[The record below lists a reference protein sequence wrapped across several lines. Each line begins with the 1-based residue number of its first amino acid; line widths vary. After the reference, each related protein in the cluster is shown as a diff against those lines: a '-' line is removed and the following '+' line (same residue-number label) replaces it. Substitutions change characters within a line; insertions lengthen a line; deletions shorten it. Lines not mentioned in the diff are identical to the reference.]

1 MSVIYNVGILSYGLM
16 LRIAALWNSK
26 ASKWVSGRKG
36 LVSRIESETV
46 SEKPRIWMH
55 CPSLGEFEQGRPLLE
70 ELRKTFPDYEI
81 ILTFFSPSGFENQKN
96 YPGADRIYYLPDD
109 TPGNAKRVIKALC
122 PEVAIFVKYDF
133 WLNYLK
139 ELKSNGTITILAS
152 GIFRKE
158 QHFFGSFPQIGRKM
172 LTCFDH
178 FFVQDQKSLDLLQK
192 TGYDNVTKSGDTR
205 FDRVKALADHAESVE
220 IVKEFSNDH
229 FTVVA
234 GSTWPADEKI
244 LIPLIND
251 TNRDVKWVLAPHEL
265 SEKHFSQLERSLNI
279 ATIRYSNADGKDL
292 DGYRVLI
299 VDNIGLL
306 SRIYQ
311 YGRIAYVGG
320 GFGKSIHNILESA
333 AWGTPIIFGP
343 RHEKFAE
350 AHALLENG
358 GAQTVDSK
366 QSLES
371 AFDRWH
377 KHSSE
382 LEQASHSAVNYVN
395 ENAGGTD
402 IISTW
407 LKQRIGN

>member
-1 MSVIYNVGILSYGLM
+1 
-16 LRIAALWNSK
+16 
-26 ASKWVSGRKG
+26 
-36 LVSRIESETV
+36 
-46 SEKPRIWMH
+46 MH

-70 ELRKTFPDYEI
+70 RLRKTFPDYEF
-81 ILTFFSPSGFENQKN
+81 ILTFFSPSGYENQKN
-96 YPGADRIYYLPDD
+96 YQGADRIYYLPDD
-109 TPGNAKRVIKALC
+109 TPGNAKRVIKALR

-139 ELKSNGTITILAS
+139 ELKSSGTVTILAS

-158 QHFFGSFPQIGRKM
+158 QHFFGSFPQIGRNM
-172 LTCFDH
+172 LACFDH
-178 FFVQDQKSLDLLQK
+178 FFVQDQKSLDLLQN

-205 FDRVKALADHAESVE
+205 FDRVKALAERSEPVE
-220 IVKEFSNDH
+220 LVNKFSGDH

-234 GSTWPADEKI
+234 GSTWPEDEKI
-244 LIPLIND
+244 LIPMIND
-251 TNRDVKWVLAPHEL
+251 PNRNVKWVIAPHEL
-265 SEKHFSQLERSLNI
+265 SEKHITQLERSLKV
-279 ATIRYSNADGKDL
+279 ATIRYSNADGQDL

-299 VDNIGLL
+299 IDNIGLL

-311 YGRIAYVGG
+311 YGQVAYVGG

-358 GAQTVDSK
+358 GAQTVDSP

-377 KHSSE
+377 KHPNE
-382 LEQASHSAVNYVN
+382 LEQASLAAKNYVD

-402 IISTW
+402 IISGW
-407 LKQRIGN
+407 LKKRMDN